1 VWQYLTHHNLA
12 KLQAA
17 ATSAASFAML
27 QALVMLLASAALVQH
42 MQQLHCTTTARA
54 AAIGSSLLTDAARM
68 PPSDA
73 ACQRLISLVPLLLS
87 SPTVAALIP
96 AWLVLLQ
103 PLSTPFLILSC
114 NQSLVATAIQHT
126 GLHLCEEPCSYPS
139 QQASGRS
146 KLLSMLAASQLPCQQ
161 HMPRVAVPDS
171 MITVIEAVA
180 ATTAAASGFITQ

>member
-1 VWQYLTHHNLA
+1 MWQYLTHHNLA

-42 MQQLHCTTTARA
+42 MQQLHCTTPARA

-114 NQSLVATAIQHT
+114 NQLRLQYNIQACIFVSSTAHI
-126 GLHLCEEPCSYPS
+126 
-139 QQASGRS
+139 QASRP
-146 KLLSMLAASQLPCQQ
+146 AEEASSCLCWQ
-161 HMPRVAVPDS
+161 HHNSHVSNTCHVWQCKSR
-171 MITVIEAVA
+171 
-180 ATTAAASGFITQ
+180 